1 VSAVSYYSA
10 ALLGIQLNVAPSILG
25 DILEYHF
32 LRHHSSFSS
41 NPLFIDGIRK
51 DIETRL
57 QVWNRSLQHQLRN
70 FLHPKSVTRQTTAYE
85 VYDEELYVPG
95 KSLFP
100 KVVIYGKHLYHCM
113 HIFLYGTMDF
123 VQMYNDL
130 EWQSSPDFLKAAEH
144 ANSCAKVNFAPNFH
158 ILASIYL
165 RTTDNSFHPGH

>member
-1 VSAVSYYSA
+1 M
-10 ALLGIQLNVAPSILG
+10 APSILG

-113 HIFLYGTMDF
+113 HIFLYGTMYF